1 MESQVKE
8 IFSDLSQWMKE
19 MKKLDD
25 LLELPKADEVISE
38 LMKTKMELD
47 KLVYVQYPGWTYT

>member
-1 MESQVKE
+1 
-8 IFSDLSQWMKE
+8 MKE